1 MTTIT
6 ALPAAPTVAPT
17 SPTSPA
23 PAGGGADDFAGLVE
37 ANLAGRGTADG
48 AGGAGSQDG
57 DTAEQ
62 PDTGTPEA
70 PDPDPTVVLL
80 LSPVALA
87 LQAAAGPTA
96 AAPPA
101 LGEQGALALAGA
113 GTTGAAGAGPDLPP
127 TPPAIGS
134 PAPGAGSTVQA
145 AAELAGQAVATAAT
159 TDSGTPAPGP
169 SDGAGP
175 AADAAPPTTTAT
187 SGGTDPGPPS
197 PSTTSP
203 AIGSL
208 TGPAGTP
215 VAGTA
220 GTTATTTAPSTR
232 AASVA
237 EQVQLQ
243 VTGMASR
250 GDGTHRIRLTL
261 NPESLGDVSIVLTVR
276 RGAVEVT
283 LAAGGQARVALEQS
297 SPELQRLLELA
308 GARSSTVAVREL
320 VTAATAPTGQGLPGD
335 AWTSSGAGMSGEH
348 PTGGRRGDARPGRSD
363 LAHGVLPDAPSAR
376 PLPGSGS
383 RRTSVDVT
391 I

>member
-6 ALPAAPTVAPT
+6 ALPAAPTVAPA

-23 PAGGGADDFAGLVE
+23 PAGAGADDFAGLVE
-37 ANLAGRGTADG
+37 ANLAGRGTPDG
-48 AGGAGSQDG
+48 AGGTGSPDG

-62 PDTGTPEA
+62 PDAAAPEG

-80 LSPVALA
+80 LSPLALA

-96 AAPPA
+96 AAPSAPGA
-101 LGEQGALALAGA
+101 QGALALAGA
-113 GTTGAAGAGPDLPP
+113 GTTGAAGADADLAPS
-127 TPPAIGS
+127 PAAVA

-145 AAELAGQAVATAAT
+145 AAELAGQAVATVAT
-159 TDSGTPAPGP
+159 TDSGTPAPSP
-169 SDGAGP
+169 SDGP
-175 AADAAPPTTTAT
+175 AADAAPPTTPAT
-187 SGGTDPGPPS
+187 TGATDPGPTS

-203 AIGSL
+203 ALGTL
-208 TGPAGTP
+208 TGPAATP

-220 GTTATTTAPSTR
+220 AATGPTTAPSTR

-243 VTGMASR
+243 VTGLASR

-320 VTAATAPTGQGLPGD
+320 VTAPTAPTGQGLPGD
-335 AWTSSGAGMSGEH
+335 AWGSGGAGMSGEH
-348 PTGGRRGDARPGRSD
+348 PTGGRGGDTRPGRSD
-363 LAHGVLPDAPSAR
+363 LTHGVLPDAPSAR
-376 PLPGSGS
+376 PHPGSGS